1 MRSKSL
7 HFTFF
12 TYLLK
17 IKSLYERSFWSRD
30 TQYIIYYSVPVLVL
44 RARTDEQTAALRNAA
59 ALGKAILTVTLGLL
73 SSEMRSFG
81 RRCLVFRCLF

>member
-1 MRSKSL
+1 MSGRSGPGTL
-7 HFTFF
+7 NT
-12 TYLLK
+12 L
-17 IKSLYERSFWSRD
+17 
-30 TQYIIYYSVPVLVL
+30 YIIVLFISVPVLVL